1 MAFIQSI
8 LNLGA
13 IIIMPIIITILG
25 VVFGQKPSKAL
36 RAGITVGIGFVGIS
50 LVTGL
55 MGNALEPVT
64 TALSQKLDLGLSVPD
79 VGWPVLS
86 AIAFATSMVP
96 IVFLL
101 CFVLNVLMITFNL
114 TKTMNVD
121 IWNYWHFIYC
131 GALVQYVTKSMV
143 LGVIAAVISFVIINK
158 MADWSAPKMQEFTG
172 IPGVSFPHTDSLSWM
187 PIGIAVNWLLDR
199 IPGINKINIDA
210 KKLNEKLGILGEPMM
225 LGFIL
230 GIALGLVT
238 GFNISES
245 LVFGMNLA
253 AIMFILPR
261 MIKILMEGLVP
272 LTDSAK
278 EFMKKRLPGKE
289 IYIGLDAA
297 VAIGRPEI
305 ITTGIVLIPITLL
318 IAAVLP
324 GNSLL
329 PLIDLTALP
338 YWVIWAVIPSKGN
351 LFRSIITATVFAVIW
366 LLCASALAPIVTAIA
381 ASINFDSG
389 FNGTIS
395 SLSAGSQGIPN
406 LVYLFFRFVAKLFG
420 FGV

>member
-1 MAFIQSI
+1 MEIIQKI

-13 IIIMPIIITILG
+13 IVMMPIIITILG
-25 VVFGQKPSKAL
+25 KIFGQKLSKSI

-55 MGNALEPVT
+55 MSSALEPVT
-64 TALSQKLDLGLSVPD
+64 TAMTSKLHLSLSVPD

-86 AIAFATSMVP
+86 AISFATSMVP
-96 IVFLL
+96 IVFICCLL
-101 CFVLNVLMITFNL
+101 LNMVMIALNL

-131 GALVQYVTKSMV
+131 GALIQYATGSMTV
-143 LGVIAAVISFVIINK
+143 GVIGAVISFVIINK
-158 MADWSAPKMQEFTG
+158 LADFSAPAMQKFTG
-172 IPGVSFPHTDSLSWM
+172 IPGVSFPHTDSVSWM
-187 PIGIAVNWLLDR
+187 PVGIAVNWLLDK

-210 KKLNEKLGILGEPMM
+210 NKLNQKLGILGEPMM

-230 GIALGLVT
+230 GIVLGLIT
-238 GFNISES
+238 GFDISQS
-245 LVFGMNLA
+245 LIFGMNLA

-261 MIKILMEGLVP
+261 MVKILMEGLTP
-272 LTDSAK
+272 LTESARQ
-278 EFMKKRLPGKE
+278 FMQSRFPGKE

-305 ITTGIVLIPITLL
+305 ITTGIILIPITLL

-324 GNSLL
+324 GNVLL
-329 PLIDLTALP
+329 PLVDLTALP

-351 LFRSIITATVFAVIW
+351 LFRSIITASVFAVIW
-366 LLCASALAPIVTAIA
+366 LTCASLLAPVVTTLAN
-381 ASINFDSG
+381 SIHFDSG
-389 FNGTIS
+389 FTGTIS

-406 LVYLFFRFVAKLFG
+406 LVYVIISFVAKLLG
-420 FGV
+420 LGA

>member
-1 MAFIQSI
+1 MEIIQDI

-13 IIIMPIIITILG
+13 IVVMPIIILVLG
-25 VVFGQKPSKAL
+25 MVFGQKPSKAI

-55 MGNALEPVT
+55 MGTALEPVT
-64 TALSQKLDLGLSVPD
+64 TALTQRLGLALSVPD

-86 AIAFATSMVP
+86 AIAFATSIVP
-96 IVFLL
+96 IVFLCCL
-101 CFVLNVLMITFNL
+101 LLNMVMIALNL

-131 GALVQYVTKSMV
+131 GALVQYATGSMV
-143 LGVIAAVISFVIINK
+143 LGVISAVIAFTAINLL
-158 MADWSAPKMQEFTG
+158 ADFSAPKMQEFTG
-172 IPGVSFPHTDSLSWM
+172 IPGVSFPHTDSMSWM
-187 PIGIAVNWLLDR
+187 PIGIAINWVLDK
-199 IPGINKINIDA
+199 IPGISKINIDA

-230 GIALGLVT
+230 GFALGLAA
-238 GFNISES
+238 GFDISKS

-261 MIKILMEGLVP
+261 MVKILMEGLAP
-272 LTDSAK
+272 LTESART
-278 EFMKKRLPGKE
+278 FMQKRFPGKE

-305 ITTGIVLIPITLL
+305 ITTGIILIPITLL
-318 IAAVLP
+318 LAAVMP
-324 GNSLL
+324 GNVLL
-329 PLIDLTALP
+329 PLVDLTALP

-351 LFRSIITATVFAVIW
+351 LFRSIITATIFAAIW
-366 LLCASALAPIVTAIA
+366 LTCASLLAPMVTTLAN
-381 ASINFDSG
+381 SIHFDSG
-389 FNGTIS
+389 FTGSIS

-406 LVYLFFRFVAKLFG
+406 LIYLIVTSIARLFG
-420 FGV
+420 IGA